1 MENKFFLQNSIE
13 KIENE
18 RSSFFLDPKE
28 KEFIISRLRKKN
40 ISYQMYSP
48 YEEAEKVLLY
58 NGDFPEIEL
67 LEIVSKR
74 PLEHKAILGT
84 LFAHQILPHFYSDI
98 MITESTH
105 YLVALK
111 PVATYLK
118 NNVRE
123 IGRISVEFVH
133 RDLSYLEEYHP
144 SYENFLLHVSGLRLD
159 MIVSK
164 ITKKSR
170 KYVEEIIQNKEV
182 FLNYVVATKKDTVL
196 KEGDVFSIRGFG
208 KYQFSSI
215 RYQNKKGNLDIEILR
230 YK

>member
-18 RSSFFLDPKE
+18 KSSFFLDPKE
-28 KEFIISRLRKKN
+28 KEFVIARLRKKH
-40 ISYQMYSP
+40 IPYQIYSP

-67 LEIVSKR
+67 LELVSKKL
-74 PLEHKAILGT
+74 LEHRAILGT

-98 MITESTH
+98 MITDTTH

-118 NNVRE
+118 NHVRE
-123 IGRISVEFVH
+123 IGRIPVEFIKK
-133 RDLSYLEEYHP
+133 DISSLDNYHP
-144 SYENFLLHVSGLRLD
+144 SYEALILHVSSLRID
-159 MIVSK
+159 MIISK
-164 ITKKSR
+164 LTKQSR
-170 KYVEEIIQNKEV
+170 KKVEEIIQGKEV
-182 FLNYVVATKKDTVL
+182 FLNYEEVTKKDILV
-196 KEGDVFSIRGFG
+196 KEGDVFSIRRHG
-208 KYQFSSI
+208 KYCFTEI
-215 RYQNKKGNLDIEILR
+215 RYQNKKGNMDIEILK